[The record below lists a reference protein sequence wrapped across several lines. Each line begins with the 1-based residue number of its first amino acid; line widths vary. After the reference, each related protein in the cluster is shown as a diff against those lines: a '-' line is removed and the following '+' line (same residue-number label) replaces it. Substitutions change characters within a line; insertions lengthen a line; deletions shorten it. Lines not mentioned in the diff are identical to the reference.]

1 VQGLLRHFRPEIE
14 RRIDEY
20 TARAGNDEGVRDPDV
35 LQAAE

>member
-20 TARAGNDEGVRDPDV
+20 SRNAGRAMSM
-35 LQAAE
+35 AAE

>member
-20 TARAGNDEGVRDPDV
+20 TARADQLGVRDPV
-35 LQAAE
+35 PEAAE

>member
-20 TARAGNDEGVRDPDV
+20 SRSPEPVGVRDPV
-35 LQAAE
+35 AEAAE

>member
-20 TARAGNDEGVRDPDV
+20 SRNADSHGAVRE
-35 LQAAE
+35 AAE

>member
-20 TARAGNDEGVRDPDV
+20 ARQSAPGAGADGSGVIN
-35 LQAAE
+35 E

>member
-20 TARAGNDEGVRDPDV
+20 SRNADSHGVREPV
-35 LQAAE
+35 SQAAE